1 MQLSITKELGM
12 KDIIHGVIGVL
23 LVCLFTY
30 GMYYIFKSVSYNL
43 FYEDMVKDTVLEVL
57 KSKQLIN

>member
-1 MQLSITKELGM
+1 M
-12 KDIIHGVIGVL
+12 KDIIYGVIGVL
-23 LVCLFTY
+23 LFCLFTY

-57 KSKQLIN
+57 KAKQLIN